1 MNTFEI
7 IQNTAIIK
15 VNYQGTQYKLVRE
28 QDFAS
33 LTYTLFSANGKDIID
48 ENGVESEQ
56 LGIEFCKNLLGNNT
70 NWVQTS
76 YNKKFREKYAGIG
89 DLYDSEND
97 IFISRRDYF
106 KV

>member
-33 LTYTLFSANGKDIID
+33 LTYTLFTGDGREIIAEGSATNTFLCDDTIT
-48 ENGVESEQ
+48 EFEEQ
-56 LGIEFCKNLLGNNT
+56 L
-70 NWVQTS
+70 
-76 YNKKFREKYAGIG
+76 REGRV
-89 DLYDSEND
+89 DD
-97 IFISRRDYF
+97 ITY
-106 KV
+106 

>member
-48 ENGVESEQ
+48 ENDS
-56 LGIEFCKNLLGNNT
+56 
-70 NWVQTS
+70 
-76 YNKKFREKYAGIG
+76 
-89 DLYDSEND
+89 LYDMVIDEFESALNEGRVND
-97 IFISRRDYF
+97 ITY
-106 KV
+106 